1 MNSFFTKTYRYLL
14 FVSFA
19 FSMVLFG
26 CKKPSNIQ
34 NKINEANYKNGMV
47 VSAHPLATEI
57 GLSILKQGGNAYDAA
72 VATQFAL
79 AVCYPR
85 AGNIAGGGF
94 MVSRSQDGN
103 IETLDF
109 REKAPK
115 KATETMYL
123 DENGNPIQN
132 LSTQGYLAVGVP
144 GSVAGMYEI
153 HLQKG
158 KLPWAKLIEPAIQL
172 AKNGFVLT
180 EAEAN
185 KLNDYQDVFIETNTT
200 EMPFV
205 GQWKKGDKITLKPL
219 AETLTRIRDNGRDG
233 FYKGKTA
240 QFLVEAMQKHNG
252 IISHQDLEEYQPV
265 WRKPIHIQFNELDIY
280 SMAPPSSGGIA
291 LGQLLKGIE
300 PYLNEIQQHNSAETV
315 HLYTELERRVYADR
329 ATHLGDVDFYQ
340 VPISTLLNQD
350 YINQRNSTISLT
362 KATPS
367 AEIKTGNVNT
377 IESIETT
384 HFSIVDKDKNAVA
397 ITTTL
402 NGNYGSKA
410 FLAKGGFFL
419 NNEMDDFSIKPGVPN
434 MYGLVG
440 SEANKIEPE
449 KRMLSSMT
457 PTIVT
462 KDNQLKLVVGTP
474 GGSTIITSVFQ
485 TILNVFHFKMPIQ
498 KAVDAKKVHH
508 QWLPDKILYE
518 KDALDIQTID
528 HLNRLGHQLKEVN
541 AIGRVDA
548 IYVDEN
554 GNLQGGADPRG
565 DDIALGY

>member
-1 MNSFFTKTYRYLL
+1 MNLFFTNKHRFLPFILIAFTLFIYSCKNTTNTKTE
-14 FVSFA
+14 
-19 FSMVLFG
+19 
-26 CKKPSNIQ
+26 Q
-34 NKINEANYKNGMV
+34 TTDQQGMV
-47 VSAHPLATEI
+47 VSAHPLASEI
-57 GLSILKQGGNAYDAA
+57 GLSVLKQGGNAYDAA

-94 MVSRSQDGN
+94 MVSRSHDGK

-123 DENGNPIQN
+123 DDAGNPIQD

-153 HLQKG
+153 HQKKG
-158 KLPWAKLIEPAIQL
+158 KQPWAKLIEPAIQL
-172 AKNGFVLT
+172 AQNGFLLT

-185 KLNDYQDVFIETNTT
+185 KLNDYQSSFIETNGQQ
-200 EMPFV
+200 MPFV
-205 GQWKKGDKITLKPL
+205 GQWNKGDRITLKPL
-219 AETLTRIRDNGRDG
+219 AETLIRIRDYGRDG

-240 QFLVEAMQKHNG
+240 NFLVEAMQKHNG
-252 IISHQDLEEYQPV
+252 IISYEDLETYQPI
-265 WRKPIHIQFNELDIY
+265 WRKPIHFQFKNLDVY

-291 LGQLLKGIE
+291 LGQLLQGIE
-300 PYLNEIQQHNSAETV
+300 PFLNDLEAHNSAKTV
-315 HLYTELERRVYADR
+315 HLYTELERRAYADR
-329 ATHLGDVDFYQ
+329 ATHLGDSDFFN
-340 VPISTLLNQD
+340 VPASTLLHPD
-350 YINQRNSTISLT
+350 YISKRNSTISMI

-367 AEIKTGNVNT
+367 VEIKTGKVNT

-384 HFSIVDKDKNAVA
+384 HFSIVDQDKNAVA

-410 FLAKGGFFL
+410 FLTKGGFFL

-485 TILNVFHFKMPIQ
+485 TIMNVFHFKQPIQ
-498 KAVDAKKVHH
+498 QAVDAKKVHH
-508 QWLPDKILYE
+508 QWLPDKILCE
-518 KDALDIQTID
+518 KGALSTSTID
-528 HLNRLGHQLKEVN
+528 SLINLGHQLNEVN

-548 IYVDEN
+548 IYVDDD
-554 GNLQGGADPRG
+554 GYLSGGADPRG
-565 DDIALGY
+565 DDVALGF